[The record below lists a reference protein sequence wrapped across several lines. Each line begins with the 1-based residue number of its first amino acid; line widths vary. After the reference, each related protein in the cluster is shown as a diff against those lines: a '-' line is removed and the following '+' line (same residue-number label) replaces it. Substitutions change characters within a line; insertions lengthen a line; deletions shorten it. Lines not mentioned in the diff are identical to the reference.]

1 VSAADTELMV
11 YRYLFPR
18 AVVAVFHRASGDTGM
33 TVHAFFLVNPDD
45 RRQLIPLH
53 EPPPFVP
60 FSVLLVSF

>member
-33 TVHAFFLVNPDD
+33 TVHAFFLINLND
-45 RRQLIPLH
+45 RRQLIPFH
-53 EPPPFVP
+53 ESPPFVP
-60 FSVLLVSF
+60 VSMLIF